1 MKNYSALDFLN
12 DTKKQRIAVDIP
24 KELLKIL
31 DDYIILNKIPN
42 RKRFLELMVIKFILE
57 KEKDL
62 Y

>member
-1 MKNYSALDFLN
+1 MDNYSVLDFLN
-12 DTKKQRIAVDIP
+12 DTEKQRIAVDIP
-24 KELLKIL
+24 KKLLLIL
-31 DDYIILNKIPN
+31 DDYIVLNKIPN